1 MGWRLT
7 AILEWLFEWV
17 GIPLL
22 RLVGPLFFDANYL
35 RGRHFQ
41 PGGDGWRWV
50 SRSILTQRILR
61 FNRHIPFPV
70 SPFITISNPRNLRF
84 DVDDLNN
91 FQGIGSYFQNFAA
104 SISIG
109 KGTYIAPNTGFITVN
124 HDLMNPNVHGVGED
138 IVIGNGCWIGMNSM
152 LMPGVVLGDHTV
164 VAAGAVVTRSFEE
177 GYAVLAGVPARPI
190 RSLGAIQQSSQ
201 LRTT

>member
-1 MGWRLT
+1 M
-7 AILEWLFEWV
+7 
-17 GIPLL
+17 
-22 RLVGPLFFDANYL
+22 
-35 RGRHFQ
+35 
-41 PGGDGWRWV
+41 
-50 SRSILTQRILR
+50 SRSVLTQRILR
-61 FNRHIPFPV
+61 FNRHVPFPV

-84 DVDDLNN
+84 DIDDLNN

-104 SISIG
+104 NISIG

-124 HDLMNPNVHGVGED
+124 HDLMNPDVHGAGED

-177 GYAVLAGVPARPI
+177 GYVVLAGVPARPI
-190 RSLGAIQQSSQ
+190 QRLDAIQQSSQ